1 MFRFDPTDQSRPVMH
16 LGEHALY
23 APHVLALGYVATLLL
38 TTLCMAA
45 GVAAPF
51 TWLPFTSADVL
62 HGQVWR
68 ILTYGLVN
76 PPSLWFV
83 VDMFMLVW
91 FGRELEKFFGR
102 RVFLR
107 FYAGLYLLTPVLF
120 TLLGLF
126 GWPLGLT
133 GQTGAFGLFIAF
145 TTLYPNVA
153 FFLNLPAKWLAW
165 ILVGIYTLIHLAA
178 RNLPGLV
185 SLWAGV
191 GYAYGM
197 VRFEQGRFSLP
208 NPLAWFRRPKF
219 KVLPGQAP
227 EAPRRPGPGSDQAMA
242 DVDALLDKIARSGI
256 HSLTAEE
263 RARLDRSS
271 AELMRRKGTVRGPD
285 RR

>member
-1 MFRFDPTDQSRPVMH
+1 MLRFDPSDQSRPVMH

-23 APHVLALGYVATLLL
+23 APHVIALGYVVTMLL
-38 TTLCMAA
+38 TTLCLFARIE
-45 GVAAPF
+45 APF
-51 TWLPFTSADVL
+51 VWLPFTSAEVL
-62 HGQVWR
+62 RGQVWR
-68 ILTYGLVN
+68 VLTYGLVN
-76 PPSLWFV
+76 APSLWFV

-107 FYAGLYLLTPVLF
+107 FYAGLYLLTPALF
-120 TLLGLF
+120 TVLGLF

-153 FFLNLPAKWLAW
+153 FFFNIPAKWLAA
-165 ILVGIYTLIHLAA
+165 IFVGIYTLIHLAG

-185 SLWAGV
+185 SLWATV
-191 GYAYGM
+191 GFAFGF
-197 VRFEQGRFSLP
+197 VRYEQGRFTIP
-208 NPLAWFRRPKF
+208 NPLAWLRRPKF
-219 KVLPGQAP
+219 KVLAGQAP
-227 EAPRRPGPGSDQAMA
+227 EPPRRGGPVSDQAMA

-271 AELMRRKGTVRGPD
+271 AELMRRKGSVRGPQS
-285 RR
+285 R